1 MNSKVNLQ
9 PQDEFGAEPPSDA
22 IVIFGITGDLAHKK
36 IILAL
41 CAVIGKG
48 RLKSIRNWST
58 TIPSS
63 STNEG
68 PGVRA
73 RPTS

>member
-1 MNSKVNLQ
+1 MNSKVNRQ
-9 PQDEFGAEPPSDA
+9 PQDEPGAEPTSDA
-22 IVIFGITGDLAHKK
+22 IVIFGVTGDLAHKK
-36 IILAL
+36 VIPAR

-48 RLKSIRNWST
+48 RLKSIQYWST
-58 TIPSS
+58 PIPSS

-73 RPTS
+73 RPMS